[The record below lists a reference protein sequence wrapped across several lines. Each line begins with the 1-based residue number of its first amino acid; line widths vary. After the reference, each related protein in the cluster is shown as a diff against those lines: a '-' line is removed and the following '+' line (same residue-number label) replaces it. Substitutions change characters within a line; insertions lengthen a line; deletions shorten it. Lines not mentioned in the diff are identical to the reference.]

1 MNSEPLHR
9 IVSLAPPLTEILGY
23 LGFSHQ
29 VTEMADYFDEVPTT
43 EEDTRPEYWYTMA
56 EERVMSIRPELVLT
70 LFPGQWELHK
80 RFKELGLNAIHLDPR
95 SLRDVEDGFRVIGK
109 ATNTSEEARQLALDF
124 AGGLAGLKE
133 KVPGGVYRPKL
144 YCEEWYQPPTAPGG
158 WYPDL
163 MADAGAHYFP
173 MLSRE
178 MSRVVRLEEMV
189 MFDPE
194 IIIFAIRGS
203 EGVSFNPNE
212 ALKRMGWEKINAVK
226 KRRLYTIDQTL
237 LNRPG
242 LRMIEGAKAVQQ
254 IMGQSFWGWPLATS
268 PFFRRVLD

>member
-1 MNSEPLHR
+1 MASQPLHR

-29 VTEMADYFDEVPTT
+29 VTEMSEYFDETPPK
-43 EEDTRPEYWYTMA
+43 EEDNHPAYWYTMA
-56 EERVMSIRPELVLT
+56 EERVASVRPELVLT
-70 LFPGQWELHK
+70 LFPSQWELHK
-80 RFKELGLNAIHLDPR
+80 RFKDLGLNTLHLDPR
-95 SLRDVEDGFRVIGK
+95 SLREVEDGFRMIGK
-109 ATNTSEEARQLALDF
+109 AAGTVDEARQLALDF

-144 YCEEWYQPPTAPGG
+144 YCEEWNQPPTVPGG

-163 MADAGAHYFP
+163 MTDAGAHYFP

-178 MSRVVRLEEMV
+178 MSRVARLEEV
-189 MFDPE
+189 AMFDPE
-194 IIIFAIRGS
+194 VIIFAIRGS

-226 KRRLYTIDQTL
+226 KRRLYTVDSAV

-242 LRMIEGAKAVQQ
+242 LRLIEGAKAVQQ
-254 IMGQSFWGWPLATS
+254 ILGQTFWGWPLATS
-268 PFFRRVLD
+268 PLFRKVLD